1 MSRAAA
7 VEAATRVWIAS
18 ARDSSGATFDTRRPE
33 LCKLDSL
40 RAVEETVII
49 RFILKIQIGQT
60 TALFDCVP
68 ITKFTS
74 LIPSY

>member
-40 RAVEETVII
+40 RAAELFII